1 MPHYIA
7 YDSFK
12 TKKVLK
18 KNEELKKKFLE
29 REMTQQLILLQIT
42 LIIMIKEKI
51 KRDANEL

>member
-29 REMTQQLILLQIT
+29 SEMTQ
-42 LIIMIKEKI
+42 
-51 KRDANEL
+51 